1 MPQLALSL
9 PDGPLRPTALPRLQH
24 RFPVTRGDGVDLAKP
39 WQRRSSCPVQ
49 ADQDGC
55 TPLIRPSWSTL
66 QITDV
71 VAITSDLN
79 RSSLR
84 RRRSAA

>member
-1 MPQLALSL
+1 
-9 PDGPLRPTALPRLQH
+9 
-24 RFPVTRGDGVDLAKP
+24 
-39 WQRRSSCPVQ
+39 VQ